1 MSLDILF
8 CDPHGVGGNTIW
20 GQGGCMG
27 KKNKMFIIN
36 MIRHFYK
43 NCCNTEFAK

>member
-20 GQGGCMG
+20 DQDGCV
-27 KKNKMFIIN
+27 
-36 MIRHFYK
+36 
-43 NCCNTEFAK
+43 EWQVA